1 FHILKNIP
9 KIGGAIGKKYREN
22 SAFLGKNKKHW
33 YFLKILDFSK
43 KMWYFIYADFVTE
56 TINQQRKAYIAVSA
70 KSNKINSM
78 RVNLV
83 Y

>member
-1 FHILKNIP
+1 
-9 KIGGAIGKKYREN
+9 
-22 SAFLGKNKKHW
+22 
-33 YFLKILDFSK
+33 
-43 KMWYFIYADFVTE
+43 MWYFIYADFVTE